1 MGVTSGFGKNE
12 DLFSGIGSLNLL
24 DLTVIVS
31 EGRDMRK
38 RAVIAGTSLLVAA
51 GIGLL
56 MWAVPES
63 EAPNQLRADEADGV
77 LFLRHQ
83 PQLGDAV
90 EHAGTF
96 LLGADSCLY
105 VVVDDK
111 EGSTFI
117 AAVGPDAHV
126 TSDHVTLGPGR
137 AFAMGEP
144 AVFGREN
151 VDGVP
156 PDEVLTRCTRT
167 SSVYGV
173 G

>member
-1 MGVTSGFGKNE
+1 MRRRP
-12 DLFSGIGSLNLL
+12 
-24 DLTVIVS
+24 IVV
-31 EGRDMRK
+31 G
-38 RAVIAGTSLLVAA
+38 ASLLVAA
-51 GIGLL
+51 GVGLL
-56 MWAVPES
+56 VWAVSGSGTPE
-63 EAPNQLRADEADGV
+63 ELRADEADGV

-111 EGSTFI
+111 AGETFI
-117 AAVGPDAHV
+117 AAVGPGAHV
-126 TSDHVTLGPGR
+126 TSDQVTLGPGR

-144 AVFGREN
+144 AVFGRDN
-151 VDGVP
+151 VDGVA
-156 PDEVLTRCTRT
+156 PDEVLTRCTRA

>member
-1 MGVTSGFGKNE
+1 MRRRP
-12 DLFSGIGSLNLL
+12 
-24 DLTVIVS
+24 IVV
-31 EGRDMRK
+31 G
-38 RAVIAGTSLLVAA
+38 ASLLVAA
-51 GIGLL
+51 GIGFLV
-56 MWAVPES
+56 WAIPES

-111 EGSTFI
+111 EGATFI
-117 AAVGPDAHV
+117 AALGPDAHV
-126 TSDHVTLGPGR
+126 ASDQVTLGPGR

-144 AVFGREN
+144 AVFGRDN
-151 VDGVP
+151 VDGVA
-156 PDEVLTRCTRT
+156 PDEVLTRCTRA